1 MISERQNT
9 SVKLQLLA
17 TRLLRLARSAHGK
30 QGIGSAQY
38 SALAVVYEHGPV
50 SVVELARAERVAHPT
65 MSRIVAGLEKLE
77 AVERRIEVQD
87 RRQRHLVLTASGR
100 ALYEGICA
108 NRVKAIDAVLSR
120 MSSGAAN
127 ELVHAL
133 AETIQAMDRSVR
145 QD

>member
-1 MISERQNT
+1 MISERQDIA
-9 SVKLQLLA
+9 VRLQLLA

-38 SALAVVYEHGPV
+38 SALAVLYEHGPV

-65 MSRIVAGLEKLE
+65 MSRIVAGLEKLG

-87 RRQRHLVLTASGR
+87 RRQRQLVLTATGR
-100 ALYEGICA
+100 ALYESISA
-108 NRVKAIDAVLSR
+108 NRVEAINAVLAR

-127 ELVHAL
+127 ELAHAL
-133 AETIQAMDRSVR
+133 AETIQVMERSVR
-145 QD
+145 KD